1 MHGAN
6 KDGMLT
12 FLTYTQNVHCI
23 GTHTR
28 IIRRTPLP
36 KTNRTP
42 LPKTNRPTPFLERRK
57 EKKRKT
63 LT

>member
-36 KTNRTP
+36 KTNR
-42 LPKTNRPTPFLERRK
+42 PTPFLERRK